1 MAAPQRTHHV
11 SPQADTDSAAVLD
24 NALDSLGTLRALD
37 WLGDAGATVH
47 LLATLHHQIQQRLP
61 DAVADARDQNYSWAE
76 IGDLLGIT
84 RAAAWNHYG
93 RPSRRGHTR
102 PIYD

>member
-1 MAAPQRTHHV
+1 MSARKPTPTAPPSSTTRWTPSARYARWTGSGTPAPPSTC
-11 SPQADTDSAAVLD
+11 SPP
-24 NALDSLGTLRALD
+24 
-37 WLGDAGATVH
+37 
-47 LLATLHHQIQQRLP
+47 LHHQIQQRLP